1 LSARGL
7 GENAVLWTRV
17 TMKEKERIM
26 KEIENGEYMNITDF
40 VRQAVRE
47 KLKETDR

>member
-1 LSARGL
+1 
-7 GENAVLWTRV
+7 
-17 TMKEKERIM
+17 M

-47 KLKETDR
+47 KLKEPKK